1 MEYAAVLGP
10 DDVLTDRPF
19 TDAAN
24 TMREVDVMRHM
35 LVYERSR
42 ALEWID
48 IDPGSHTVREHDEE
62 GHRHLIVIPDTG
74 RLLET
79 ENLTAVGFFGNPRD
93 DVDHGIL
100 FSLEDE
106 LIERMGHYGEAGLLS
121 YYDVELVK
129 GEYGNL
135 ILFATPDVPPEWHRD
150 EVHRRAVE
158 VSPGHYHHVRL
169 HKGSIAGKL
178 HDGGD
183 IRVERTKYF
192 DFDTGNGTW
201 FALRRFQ
208 D

>member
-10 DDVLTDRPF
+10 DDVLSDRPF

-35 LVYERSR
+35 LLHERER
-42 ALEWID
+42 ALEWV
-48 IDPGSHTVREHDEE
+48 G
-62 GHRHLIVIPDTG
+62 
-74 RLLET
+74 
-79 ENLTAVGFFGNPRD
+79 TAVGFFGSPRD
-93 DVDHGIL
+93 DVDHGVL
-100 FSLEDE
+100 FALEDE
-106 LIERMGHYGEAGLLS
+106 LIERMGNYGEAGLLS

-150 EVHRRAVE
+150 EVHRRAVS

-169 HKGSIAGKL
+169 HKGSISGKL

-201 FALRRFQ
+201 FALREFS
-208 D
+208 

>member
-1 MEYAAVLGP
+1 MEYSAVLGA
-10 DDVLTDRPF
+10 DEVLSDKPF
-19 TDAAN
+19 TDAAY

-35 LVYERSR
+35 LLHERER
-42 ALEWID
+42 ALQWID
-48 IDPGSHTVREHDEE
+48 IDPGSHIIREYDDE
-62 GHRHLIVIPDTG
+62 GHRHLIVIPDTR

-79 ENLTAVGFFGNPRD
+79 ENLTAVGVCGGQRD
-93 DVDHGIL
+93 DVDHG
-100 FSLEDE
+100 
-106 LIERMGHYGEAGLLS
+106 
-121 YYDVELVK
+121 
-129 GEYGNL
+129 

-150 EVHRRAVE
+150 EVHKRAVS

-169 HKGSIAGKL
+169 HKGSILGKL

-201 FALRRFQ
+201 FGLRLFQ

>member
-1 MEYAAVLGP
+1 MEYSAILGP
-10 DDVLTDRPF
+10 DEGLDDKPF

-35 LVYERSR
+35 LAHERQR

-48 IDPGSHTVREHDEE
+48 IDAGRHVIREHDAE

-74 RLLET
+74 RLLES
-79 ENLTAVGFFGNPRD
+79 EDLTAVGFFGTPREE
-93 DVDHGIL
+93 VDHSLL
-100 FSLEDE
+100 FTLEDE
-106 LIERMGHYGEAGLLS
+106 LIERMDRYGEAGLLS

-150 EVHRRAVE
+150 DVHRRAVE

-169 HKGSIAGKL
+169 HKGTIPGRL

-201 FALRRFQ
+201 FGLREFA
-208 D
+208 

>member
-1 MEYAAVLGP
+1 MA
-10 DDVLTDRPF
+10 
-19 TDAAN
+19 
-24 TMREVDVMRHM
+24 
-35 LVYERSR
+35 
-42 ALEWID
+42 
-48 IDPGSHTVREHDEE
+48 
-62 GHRHLIVIPDTG
+62 
-74 RLLET
+74 
-79 ENLTAVGFFGNPRD
+79 
-93 DVDHGIL
+93 
-100 FSLEDE
+100 
-106 LIERMGHYGEAGLLS
+106 HYGEAGLLS

-169 HKGSIAGKL
+169 HKGSITGKL